1 METENQSSN
10 RIETK
15 DDVLIEMN
23 CVELTENQ
31 NTDETCASPN
41 LQGNEDDNQKSKYKY
56 YVHSPMM
63 RR

>member
-10 RIETK
+10 RIEKK

-31 NTDETCASPN
+31 NTDETCAPSN

-56 YVHSPMM
+56 YGAFTNDA
-63 RR
+63 